1 MTNIKRINR
10 KAIVSAIHNNA
21 DIQTAIA
28 AAMGADVADVKGVV
42 EKWNAALAVKRPSAP
57 SADTLKNRANV
68 ARLVEM
74 VDHEVTAAELARTAT
89 DVDGYPMTSR
99 KVGALLANA
108 CRAGL
113 IEKSPHKWSVSHYG
127 PIGCEFAEK
136 PTRRKKAAKAEDG
149 EK

>member
-10 KAIVSAIHNNA
+10 KAIVSTIHDNA
-21 DIQTAIA
+21 DLQTAIA
-28 AAMGADVADVKGVV
+28 AALGADVADVKGVV
-42 EKWNAALAVKRPSAP
+42 EKWHAALAVKRPSQP

-68 ARLVEM
+68 AKLVEM

-113 IEKSPHKWSVSHYG
+113 IEKSPAKWSVSHYG

-136 PTRRKKAAKAEDG
+136 PTRRKKAKAEEG